1 MIPIP
6 SHSSHAPYGLLN
18 ENSLGSI
25 SSIVNPLS
33 GHANL
38 DEKIFFSIFLYA
50 LGIVSFSYSTKSNPF
65 DIFSAVSTLSASRF
79 PILEFKTI
87 LSTNIEIS
95 CLIFLFSSGI
105 SLISYSFPSTFAF
118 LKPLF
123 L

>member
-1 MIPIP
+1 LIPIP

-50 LGIVSFSYSTKSNPF
+50 LGIVSFSYSTNNNPL
-65 DIFSAVSTLSASRF
+65 DTLKADSTPSANLF
-79 PILEFKTI
+79 PKLLFIII
-87 LSTNIEIS
+87 LSTTIDIS
-95 CLIFLFSSGI
+95 CFIFLFNSGNSSI
-105 SLISYSFPSTFAF
+105 L
-118 LKPLF
+118 
-123 L
+123 